1 MSLTIS
7 ERSYIIMD
15 AANKIKD
22 KGLARKL
29 TTAVVGAIVLLS
41 AGLVIIAAVVFTN
54 IKSTMKEVL
63 YDVTL
68 DSYKSVISS
77 EVQSAISITE
87 NYYELAQ
94 SGELPEAEAQKK
106 AMEVIR
112 SIRYGDDNSGYLWI
126 DGTDYTLLMHPIL
139 PDQEGNNRYE
149 LTDQNDVKIIQEIMK
164 VAKEGGYNEFYF
176 TKSDGVTVAPKVAYS
191 KEFEPWD
198 WVITTGVYED
208 DIQGVVDNSA
218 GVVRISQIFDRAI
231 SLMAG
236 IAALFTVIIAI
247 VAYILIKRIIQV
259 IEKVKAQLTRVAQG
273 DLTGKLEGRISQRND
288 ELGAMVRNTN
298 IAMDSFR
305 SSMLSVKDTTD
316 AVESGSTDMKEKT
329 ENAVNANE
337 QVATAIGNVAAEV
350 SQQASAVDRMI
361 ENVASLA
368 DAGKAVSTA
377 VEEALQYMKQLDGN
391 SADMKAKMESMSEES
406 AHMDVNVQEISEKI
420 DVTSKG
426 IQEMET
432 ILGSI
437 EEIASETNLL
447 ALNASI
453 EAARAGDA
461 GRGFAV
467 VADSIKG
474 LSENTSNELE
484 NIRKI
489 ISTLVENF
497 KECEKCIELVVKS
510 NQSSTESTKDVIES
524 FRIINNDVVS
534 TNEKLTV
541 VHETD
546 EKMMKDIMEIDSQVK
561 VIGQAAESNAA
572 ATQEITASSE
582 ELTALLT
589 NISSTCNSMTG
600 YVDNLV
606 KDMNQFK
613 VEE

>member
-1 MSLTIS
+1 
-7 ERSYIIMD
+7 MD

-41 AGLVIIAAVVFTN
+41 AGLVIIAAVVFTD
-54 IKSTMKEVL
+54 IKATMKEVL

-218 GVVRISQIFDRAI
+218 GVVRIGQIFDRAI

-247 VAYILIKRIIQV
+247 VAYILIKKIILV
-259 IEKVKAQLTRVAQG
+259 IDKVKVQLTRVAQG

-350 SQQASAVDRMI
+350 SQQASAVDQMI

>member
-1 MSLTIS
+1 
-7 ERSYIIMD
+7 MD

-41 AGLVIIAAVVFTN
+41 AGLVIIAAVVFTD
-54 IKSTMKEVL
+54 IKATMKEVL

-191 KEFEPWD
+191 KEFEPWN

-208 DIQGVVDNSA
+208 DIQSVVDNSE
-218 GVVRISQIFDRAI
+218 GVVRIGQIFDQAI

-273 DLTGKLEGRISQRND
+273 DLTGNLEGKIAQRND

-298 IAMDSFR
+298 IAMDAFR
-305 SSMLSVKDTTD
+305 NSMLSVKNTTD
-316 AVESGSTDMKEKT
+316 AVESGSSDMKDKT

-350 SQQASAVDRMI
+350 SQQASAVDQMI

-377 VEEALQYMKQLDGN
+377 VEEALQYMKQLDSN

-497 KECEKCIELVVKS
+497 NECEKCIELVVKS

-524 FRIINNDVVS
+524 FRIINNDVIS

-561 VIGQAAESNAA
+561 VIGQGAESNAA

>member
-1 MSLTIS
+1 
-7 ERSYIIMD
+7 MD

-41 AGLVIIAAVVFTN
+41 AGLVIIAAVVFTD
-54 IKSTMKEVL
+54 IKATMKEVL

-94 SGELPEAEAQKK
+94 SGGLSEAEAQKK

-191 KEFEPWD
+191 KEFEPWN
-198 WVITTGVYED
+198 WVITTGVYSD
-208 DIQGVVDNSA
+208 DIQNIVDNSN
-218 GVVRISQIFDRAI
+218 GVIQIGQIFNQ
-231 SLMAG
+231 SLCLMAG
-236 IAALFTVIIAI
+236 MAAIFAVIIAI
-247 VAYILIKRIIQV
+247 VAYILIKKIILV
-259 IEKVKAQLTRVAQG
+259 IDKVKVQLTRVAQG

-350 SQQASAVDRMI
+350 SQQASAVDQMI

>member
-1 MSLTIS
+1 
-7 ERSYIIMD
+7 MD

-41 AGLVIIAAVVFTN
+41 AGLVIIAAVVFTD
-54 IKSTMKEVL
+54 IKATMKEVL

-94 SGELPEAEAQKK
+94 SGGLSEAEAQKK

-191 KEFEPWD
+191 KEFEPWN
-198 WVITTGVYED
+198 WVITTGVYSD
-208 DIQGVVDNSA
+208 DIQNIVDNSN
-218 GVVRISQIFDRAI
+218 GVIQIGQIFNQ
-231 SLMAG
+231 SLGLMAG
-236 IAALFTVIIAI
+236 MAALFAVIIAI
-247 VAYILIKRIIQV
+247 VAYILIKKIILV
-259 IEKVKAQLTRVAQG
+259 IDKVKVQLTRVAQG

-350 SQQASAVDRMI
+350 SQQASAVDQMI

-534 TNEKLTV
+534 TNDKLTV

>member
-1 MSLTIS
+1 
-7 ERSYIIMD
+7 MD

-41 AGLVIIAAVVFTN
+41 AGLVIIAAVVFTD
-54 IKSTMKEVL
+54 IKATMKEVL

-94 SGELPEAEAQKK
+94 SGGLSEAEAQKK

-191 KEFEPWD
+191 KGFEPWN
-198 WVITTGVYED
+198 WVITTGVYSD
-208 DIQGVVDNSA
+208 DIQNIVDNSN
-218 GVVRISQIFDRAI
+218 GVIQIGQIFNQ
-231 SLMAG
+231 SLGLMAG
-236 IAALFTVIIAI
+236 MAALFAVIIAI
-247 VAYILIKRIIQV
+247 VAYILIKKIILV
-259 IEKVKAQLTRVAQG
+259 IDKVKVQLTRVAQG
-273 DLTGKLEGRISQRND
+273 DLTGKLKGRISQRND

-305 SSMLSVKDTTD
+305 SSMLSVKNTTD

-337 QVATAIGNVAAEV
+337 QVATAIGNDAAEV
-350 SQQASAVDRMI
+350 SKQASAVDQMI

>member
-1 MSLTIS
+1 
-7 ERSYIIMD
+7 MD

-41 AGLVIIAAVVFTN
+41 AGLVIIAAVVFTD
-54 IKSTMKEVL
+54 IKATMKEVL

-94 SGELPEAEAQKK
+94 SGGLSEAEAQKK

-191 KEFEPWD
+191 KEFEPWN
-198 WVITTGVYED
+198 WVITTGVYSD
-208 DIQGVVDNSA
+208 DIQNIVDNSN
-218 GVVRISQIFDRAI
+218 GVIQIGQIFNQ
-231 SLMAG
+231 SLGLMAG
-236 IAALFTVIIAI
+236 MAALFAVIIAI
-247 VAYILIKRIIQV
+247 VAYILIKKIILV
-259 IEKVKAQLTRVAQG
+259 IDKVKVQLTRVAQG

-432 ILGSI
+432 ILSSI

-546 EKMMKDIMEIDSQVK
+546 EKMMKDIMEIDNQVK

>member
-1 MSLTIS
+1 
-7 ERSYIIMD
+7 MD

-29 TTAVVGAIVLLS
+29 TTAVVGAIVMLS
-41 AGLVIIAAVVFTN
+41 AGLVIIAAVVFTD
-54 IKSTMKEVL
+54 IKATMKEVL

-94 SGELPEAEAQKK
+94 SGGLSEAEAQKK

-191 KEFEPWD
+191 KEFEPWN
-198 WVITTGVYED
+198 WVITTGVYSD
-208 DIQGVVDNSA
+208 DIQNIVDNSN
-218 GVVRISQIFDRAI
+218 GVIQIGQIFNQ
-231 SLMAG
+231 SLGLMAG
-236 IAALFTVIIAI
+236 MAALFAVIIAI
-247 VAYILIKRIIQV
+247 VAYILIKKIILV
-259 IEKVKAQLTRVAQG
+259 IDKVKVQLTRVAQG

-305 SSMLSVKDTTD
+305 SSMLSVKNTTD

-350 SQQASAVDRMI
+350 SQQASAVDQMI

-489 ISTLVENF
+489 ISKLVENF

>member
-1 MSLTIS
+1 
-7 ERSYIIMD
+7 MD

-41 AGLVIIAAVVFTN
+41 AGLVIIAAVVFTD
-54 IKSTMKEVL
+54 IKATMKEVL

-94 SGELPEAEAQKK
+94 SGGLSEAEAQKK

-191 KEFEPWD
+191 KEFEPWN
-198 WVITTGVYED
+198 WVITTGVYSD
-208 DIQGVVDNSA
+208 DIQNIVDNSN
-218 GVVRISQIFDRAI
+218 GVIQIGQIFNQ
-231 SLMAG
+231 SLGLMAG
-236 IAALFTVIIAI
+236 MAALFAVIIAI
-247 VAYILIKRIIQV
+247 VAYILIKKIILV
-259 IEKVKAQLTRVAQG
+259 IDKVKVQLTRVAQG

-305 SSMLSVKDTTD
+305 SSMLSVKNTTD

-350 SQQASAVDRMI
+350 SQQASAVDQMI

-600 YVDNLV
+600 YVDNLA

>member
-1 MSLTIS
+1 
-7 ERSYIIMD
+7 MD

-41 AGLVIIAAVVFTN
+41 AGLVIIAAVVFTD
-54 IKSTMKEVL
+54 IKATMKEVL

-94 SGELPEAEAQKK
+94 SGGLSEAEAQKK

-191 KEFEPWD
+191 KEFEPWN
-198 WVITTGVYED
+198 WVITTGVYSD
-208 DIQGVVDNSA
+208 DIQNIVDNSN
-218 GVVRISQIFDRAI
+218 GVIQIGQIFNQ
-231 SLMAG
+231 SLGLMAG
-236 IAALFTVIIAI
+236 MAAIFAVIIAI
-247 VAYILIKRIIQV
+247 VAYILIKKIILV
-259 IEKVKAQLTRVAQG
+259 IDKVKVQLTRVAQG

-288 ELGAMVRNTN
+288 EIGAMVRNTN

-350 SQQASAVDRMI
+350 SQQASAVDQMI

-497 KECEKCIELVVKS
+497 KECEKCIELVVES

>member
-1 MSLTIS
+1 
-7 ERSYIIMD
+7 MD

-41 AGLVIIAAVVFTN
+41 AGLVIIAAVVFTD
-54 IKSTMKEVL
+54 IKATMKEVL

-112 SIRYGDDNSGYLWI
+112 SIRYGNDNSGYLWI

-218 GVVRISQIFDRAI
+218 GVVRIGQIFNQ
-231 SLMAG
+231 SLGLMAG
-236 IAALFTVIIAI
+236 MAALFAVIIAI
-247 VAYILIKRIIQV
+247 VAYILIKKIILV
-259 IEKVKAQLTRVAQG
+259 IDKVKVQLTRVAQG

-305 SSMLSVKDTTD
+305 SSMLSVKNTTD

-350 SQQASAVDRMI
+350 SQQASAVDQMI

-546 EKMMKDIMEIDSQVK
+546 EKMMKDIMEIDNQVK

>member
-1 MSLTIS
+1 
-7 ERSYIIMD
+7 MD

-41 AGLVIIAAVVFTN
+41 AGLVIIAAVVFTD
-54 IKSTMKEVL
+54 IKATMKEVL

-94 SGELPEAEAQKK
+94 SGGLSEAEAQKK

-191 KEFEPWD
+191 KEFEPWN
-198 WVITTGVYED
+198 WVITTGVYSD
-208 DIQGVVDNSA
+208 DIQNIVDNSN
-218 GVVRISQIFDRAI
+218 GVIQIGQIFNQ
-231 SLMAG
+231 SLGLMAG
-236 IAALFTVIIAI
+236 MAALFAVIIAI
-247 VAYILIKRIIQV
+247 VAYILIKKIILV
-259 IEKVKAQLTRVAQG
+259 IDKVKVQLTRVAQG

-305 SSMLSVKDTTD
+305 SSMLSVKNTTD

-350 SQQASAVDRMI
+350 SQQASAVDQMI

-497 KECEKCIELVVKS
+497 KECGKCIELVVKS

>member
-1 MSLTIS
+1 
-7 ERSYIIMD
+7 MD

-29 TTAVVGAIVLLS
+29 TTSVVGAIVLLS
-41 AGLVIIAAVVFTN
+41 AGLVIIAAVVFTD
-54 IKSTMKEVL
+54 IKATMKEVL

-191 KEFEPWD
+191 KEFEPWN
-198 WVITTGVYED
+198 WVITTGVYSD
-208 DIQGVVDNSA
+208 DIQNIVDNSN
-218 GVVRISQIFDRAI
+218 GVIQIGQIFNQ
-231 SLMAG
+231 SLGLMAG
-236 IAALFTVIIAI
+236 MAALFAVIIAI
-247 VAYILIKRIIQV
+247 VAYILIKKIILV
-259 IEKVKAQLTRVAQG
+259 IDKVKVQLTRVAQG
-273 DLTGKLEGRISQRND
+273 DLTGKLEGKIAQRND

-298 IAMDSFR
+298 IAMDAFR
-305 SSMLSVKDTTD
+305 NSMLSVKNTTD

-350 SQQASAVDRMI
+350 SQQASAVDQMI

-546 EKMMKDIMEIDSQVK
+546 EKMMKDIMEIDNQVK
-561 VIGQAAESNAA
+561 VIGQVAESNAA

>member
-1 MSLTIS
+1 
-7 ERSYIIMD
+7 MD

-41 AGLVIIAAVVFTN
+41 AGLVIIAAVVFTD
-54 IKSTMKEVL
+54 IKATMKEVL

-94 SGELPEAEAQKK
+94 SGGLSEAEAQKK

-191 KEFEPWD
+191 KEFEPWN
-198 WVITTGVYED
+198 WVITTGVYSD
-208 DIQGVVDNSA
+208 DIQNIVDNSN
-218 GVVRISQIFDRAI
+218 GVIQIGQIFNQ
-231 SLMAG
+231 SLGLMAG
-236 IAALFTVIIAI
+236 MAAIFAVIIAI
-247 VAYILIKRIIQV
+247 VAYILIKKIILV
-259 IEKVKAQLTRVAQG
+259 IDKVKVQLTRVAQG

-350 SQQASAVDRMI
+350 SQQASAVDQMI

-546 EKMMKDIMEIDSQVK
+546 EKMMKDIMEIDNQVK

>member
-1 MSLTIS
+1 
-7 ERSYIIMD
+7 MD

-41 AGLVIIAAVVFTN
+41 AGLVIIAAVVFTD
-54 IKSTMKEVL
+54 IKATMKEVL

-218 GVVRISQIFDRAI
+218 GVVRISQIFDQAI

-259 IEKVKAQLTRVAQG
+259 IEKVKVQLTRVAQG

-350 SQQASAVDRMI
+350 SQQASAVDQMI

>member
-1 MSLTIS
+1 
-7 ERSYIIMD
+7 MD

-29 TTAVVGAIVLLS
+29 TTAVVGAIVMLS
-41 AGLVIIAAVVFTN
+41 AGLVIIAAVVFTD
-54 IKSTMKEVL
+54 IKATMKEVL

-94 SGELPEAEAQKK
+94 SGGLSEAEAQKK

-191 KEFEPWD
+191 KEFEPWN
-198 WVITTGVYED
+198 WVITTGVYSD
-208 DIQGVVDNSA
+208 DIQNIVDNSN
-218 GVVRISQIFDRAI
+218 GVIQIGQIFNQ
-231 SLMAG
+231 SLGLMAG
-236 IAALFTVIIAI
+236 MAALFAVIIAI
-247 VAYILIKRIIQV
+247 VAYILIKKIILV
-259 IEKVKAQLTRVAQG
+259 IDKVKVQLTRVAQG

-432 ILGSI
+432 ILSSI

>member
-1 MSLTIS
+1 
-7 ERSYIIMD
+7 MD
-15 AANKIKD
+15 AADKIKD

-41 AGLVIIAAVVFTN
+41 AGLVIIAAVVFTD
-54 IKSTMKEVL
+54 IKATMKEVL

-94 SGELPEAEAQKK
+94 SGGLSEAEAQKK

-191 KEFEPWD
+191 KEFEPWN
-198 WVITTGVYED
+198 WVITTGVYSD
-208 DIQGVVDNSA
+208 DIQNIMDNSN
-218 GVVRISQIFDRAI
+218 GVIQIGQIFNQ
-231 SLMAG
+231 SLGLMAG
-236 IAALFTVIIAI
+236 MAALFAVIIAI
-247 VAYILIKRIIQV
+247 VAYILIKKIILV
-259 IEKVKAQLTRVAQG
+259 IDKVKVQLTRVAQG

-350 SQQASAVDRMI
+350 SQQASAVDQMI

>member
-1 MSLTIS
+1 
-7 ERSYIIMD
+7 MD

-461 GRGFAV
+461 GRGFAI

>member
-1 MSLTIS
+1 
-7 ERSYIIMD
+7 MD

-41 AGLVIIAAVVFTN
+41 GGLVIIAAVVFTD
-54 IKSTMKEVL
+54 IKATMKEVL

-112 SIRYGDDNSGYLWI
+112 SIRYGNDNSGYLWI

-191 KEFEPWD
+191 KEFEPWN
-198 WVITTGVYED
+198 WVITTGVYSD
-208 DIQGVVDNSA
+208 DIQNIVDNSN
-218 GVVRISQIFDRAI
+218 GVIQIGQIFNQ
-231 SLMAG
+231 SLGLMAG
-236 IAALFTVIIAI
+236 MAALFAVIIAI
-247 VAYILIKRIIQV
+247 VAYILIKKIILV
-259 IEKVKAQLTRVAQG
+259 IDKVKVQLTRVAQG

-305 SSMLSVKDTTD
+305 SSMLSVKNTTD

-350 SQQASAVDRMI
+350 SQQASAVDQMI

>member
-1 MSLTIS
+1 
-7 ERSYIIMD
+7 MD

-41 AGLVIIAAVVFTN
+41 AGLVIIAAVVFTD
-54 IKSTMKEVL
+54 IKATMKEVL

-94 SGELPEAEAQKK
+94 SGGLSEAEAQKK

-191 KEFEPWD
+191 KGFEPWN
-198 WVITTGVYED
+198 WVITTGVYSD
-208 DIQGVVDNSA
+208 DIQNIVDNSN
-218 GVVRISQIFDRAI
+218 GVIQIGQIFNQ
-231 SLMAG
+231 SLGLMAG
-236 IAALFTVIIAI
+236 MAALFAVIIAI
-247 VAYILIKRIIQV
+247 VAYILIKKIILV
-259 IEKVKAQLTRVAQG
+259 IDKVKVQLTRVAQG
-273 DLTGKLEGRISQRND
+273 DLTGKLKGRISQRND

-305 SSMLSVKDTTD
+305 SSMLSVKNTTD

-350 SQQASAVDRMI
+350 SQQASAVDQMI

>member
-1 MSLTIS
+1 
-7 ERSYIIMD
+7 
-15 AANKIKD
+15 
-22 KGLARKL
+22 
-29 TTAVVGAIVLLS
+29 
-41 AGLVIIAAVVFTN
+41 
-54 IKSTMKEVL
+54 MKEVL

-94 SGELPEAEAQKK
+94 SGGLSEAEAQKK

-176 TKSDGVTVAPKVAYS
+176 TKSDGVTVAPKVVYS
-191 KEFEPWD
+191 KEFEPWN
-198 WVITTGVYED
+198 WVITTGVYSD
-208 DIQGVVDNSA
+208 DIQNIVDNSN
-218 GVVRISQIFDRAI
+218 GVIQIGQIFNQ
-231 SLMAG
+231 SLGLMAG
-236 IAALFTVIIAI
+236 MAALFAVIIAI
-247 VAYILIKRIIQV
+247 VAYILIKKIILV
-259 IEKVKAQLTRVAQG
+259 IDKVKVQLTRVAQG
-273 DLTGKLEGRISQRND
+273 DLTGKLKGRISQRND

-305 SSMLSVKDTTD
+305 SSMLSVKNTTD

-350 SQQASAVDRMI
+350 SQQASAVDQMI

>member
-1 MSLTIS
+1 MTKKKVIL
-7 ERSYIIMD
+7 
-15 AANKIKD
+15 
-22 KGLARKL
+22 L
-29 TTAVVGAIVLLS
+29 VV
-41 AGLVIIAAVVFTN
+41 
-54 IKSTMKEVL
+54 
-63 YDVTL
+63 
-68 DSYKSVISS
+68 
-77 EVQSAISITE
+77 
-87 NYYELAQ
+87 
-94 SGELPEAEAQKK
+94 
-106 AMEVIR
+106 
-112 SIRYGDDNSGYLWI
+112 
-126 DGTDYTLLMHPIL
+126 
-139 PDQEGNNRYE
+139 
-149 LTDQNDVKIIQEIMK
+149 
-164 VAKEGGYNEFYF
+164 
-176 TKSDGVTVAPKVAYS
+176 
-191 KEFEPWD
+191 
-198 WVITTGVYED
+198 
-208 DIQGVVDNSA
+208 
-218 GVVRISQIFDRAI
+218 
-231 SLMAG
+231 
-236 IAALFTVIIAI
+236 AALFAVIIAI
-247 VAYILIKRIIQV
+247 VAYILIKKIILV
-259 IEKVKAQLTRVAQG
+259 IDKVKVQLTRVAQG

-350 SQQASAVDRMI
+350 SQQASAVDQMI

-546 EKMMKDIMEIDSQVK
+546 EKMMKDIMEIDNQVK

>member
-1 MSLTIS
+1 
-7 ERSYIIMD
+7 MD

-29 TTAVVGAIVLLS
+29 TTSVVGAIVLLS
-41 AGLVIIAAVVFTN
+41 AGLVIIAAVVFTD
-54 IKSTMKEVL
+54 IKATMKEVL

-191 KEFEPWD
+191 KEFEPWN
-198 WVITTGVYED
+198 WVITTGVYSD
-208 DIQGVVDNSA
+208 DIQNIVDNSN
-218 GVVRISQIFDRAI
+218 GVIQIGQIFNQ
-231 SLMAG
+231 SLGLMAG
-236 IAALFTVIIAI
+236 MAALFAVIIAI
-247 VAYILIKRIIQV
+247 VAYILIKKIILV
-259 IEKVKAQLTRVAQG
+259 IDKVKVQLTRVAQG
-273 DLTGKLEGRISQRND
+273 DLTGKLEGKIAQRND

-298 IAMDSFR
+298 IAMDAFR
-305 SSMLSVKDTTD
+305 NSMLSVKNTTD

-350 SQQASAVDRMI
+350 SQQASAVDQMI

-546 EKMMKDIMEIDSQVK
+546 EKMMKDIMEIDNQVK

>member
-1 MSLTIS
+1 
-7 ERSYIIMD
+7 MD

-41 AGLVIIAAVVFTN
+41 AGLVIIAAVVFTD

-218 GVVRISQIFDRAI
+218 GVVRISQIFDWAI

-613 VEE
+613 VQE

>member
-1 MSLTIS
+1 
-7 ERSYIIMD
+7 MD
-15 AANKIKD
+15 AADKIKD

-41 AGLVIIAAVVFTN
+41 AGLVIIAAVVFTD
-54 IKSTMKEVL
+54 IKATMKEVL

-94 SGELPEAEAQKK
+94 SGGLSEAEAQKK

-191 KEFEPWD
+191 KEFEPWN
-198 WVITTGVYED
+198 WVITTGVYSD
-208 DIQGVVDNSA
+208 DIQNIVDNSN
-218 GVVRISQIFDRAI
+218 GVIQIGQIFNQ
-231 SLMAG
+231 SLGLMAG
-236 IAALFTVIIAI
+236 MAAIFAVIIAI
-247 VAYILIKRIIQV
+247 VAYILIKKIILV
-259 IEKVKAQLTRVAQG
+259 IDKVKVQLTRVAQG

-432 ILGSI
+432 ILSSI

-546 EKMMKDIMEIDSQVK
+546 EKMMKDIMEIDNQVK

>member
-1 MSLTIS
+1 
-7 ERSYIIMD
+7 MD

-41 AGLVIIAAVVFTN
+41 AGLVIIAAVVFTD
-54 IKSTMKEVL
+54 IKATMKEVL

-94 SGELPEAEAQKK
+94 SGGLSEAEAQKK

-191 KEFEPWD
+191 KEFEPWN
-198 WVITTGVYED
+198 WVITTGVYSD
-208 DIQGVVDNSA
+208 DIQNIVDNSNCVIQI
-218 GVVRISQIFDRAI
+218 GQIFNQ
-231 SLMAG
+231 SLGLMAG
-236 IAALFTVIIAI
+236 MAALFAVIIAI
-247 VAYILIKRIIQV
+247 VAYILIKKIILV
-259 IEKVKAQLTRVAQG
+259 IDKVKVQLTRVAQG

-305 SSMLSVKDTTD
+305 SSMLSVKNTTD

-350 SQQASAVDRMI
+350 SQQASAVDQMI

>member
-1 MSLTIS
+1 
-7 ERSYIIMD
+7 MD

-41 AGLVIIAAVVFTN
+41 AGLVIIAAVVFTD
-54 IKSTMKEVL
+54 IKATMKEVL

-94 SGELPEAEAQKK
+94 SGGLSEAEAQKK

-191 KEFEPWD
+191 KEFEPWN
-198 WVITTGVYED
+198 WVITTGVYSD
-208 DIQGVVDNSA
+208 DIQNIVDNSN
-218 GVVRISQIFDRAI
+218 GVIQIGQIFNQ
-231 SLMAG
+231 SLGLMAG
-236 IAALFTVIIAI
+236 MAALFAVIIAI
-247 VAYILIKRIIQV
+247 VAYILIKKIILV
-259 IEKVKAQLTRVAQG
+259 IDKVKVQLTRVAQG
-273 DLTGKLEGRISQRND
+273 DLTGKLKGRISQRND

-305 SSMLSVKDTTD
+305 SSMLSVKNTTD

-350 SQQASAVDRMI
+350 SQQASAVDQMI
-361 ENVASLA
+361 ENGASLA

-546 EKMMKDIMEIDSQVK
+546 EKMMKDIMEIDNQVK

>member
-1 MSLTIS
+1 
-7 ERSYIIMD
+7 MD

-41 AGLVIIAAVVFTN
+41 AGLVIIAAVVFTD
-54 IKSTMKEVL
+54 IKATMKEVL

-94 SGELPEAEAQKK
+94 SGGLSEAEAQKK

-191 KEFEPWD
+191 KEFEPWN
-198 WVITTGVYED
+198 WVITTGVYSD
-208 DIQGVVDNSA
+208 DIQNIVDNSN
-218 GVVRISQIFDRAI
+218 GVIQIGQIFNQ
-231 SLMAG
+231 SLGLMAG
-236 IAALFTVIIAI
+236 MAALFAVIIAI
-247 VAYILIKRIIQV
+247 VAYILIKKIILV
-259 IEKVKAQLTRVAQG
+259 IDKVKVQLTRVAQG

-350 SQQASAVDRMI
+350 SQQASAVDQMI

-391 SADMKAKMESMSEES
+391 SADMKDKMESMSEES

>member
-1 MSLTIS
+1 
-7 ERSYIIMD
+7 MD

-41 AGLVIIAAVVFTN
+41 AGLVIIAAVVFTD
-54 IKSTMKEVL
+54 IKATMKEVL

-94 SGELPEAEAQKK
+94 SGGLSEAEAQKK

-191 KEFEPWD
+191 KEFEPWN
-198 WVITTGVYED
+198 WVITTGVYSD
-208 DIQGVVDNSA
+208 DIQNIVDNSN
-218 GVVRISQIFDRAI
+218 GVIQIGQIFNQ
-231 SLMAG
+231 SLGLMAG
-236 IAALFTVIIAI
+236 MAAIFAVIIAI
-247 VAYILIKRIIQV
+247 VAYILIKKIILV
-259 IEKVKAQLTRVAQG
+259 IDKVKVQLTRVAQG

-613 VEE
+613 LEE

>member
-1 MSLTIS
+1 
-7 ERSYIIMD
+7 MD

-41 AGLVIIAAVVFTN
+41 AGLVIIAAVVFTD
-54 IKSTMKEVL
+54 IKATMKEVL

-94 SGELPEAEAQKK
+94 SGGLSEAEAQKK

-191 KEFEPWD
+191 KEFEPWN
-198 WVITTGVYED
+198 WVITTGVYSD
-208 DIQGVVDNSA
+208 DIQNIVDNSN
-218 GVVRISQIFDRAI
+218 GVIQIGQIFNQ
-231 SLMAG
+231 SLGLMAG
-236 IAALFTVIIAI
+236 MAALFAVIIAI
-247 VAYILIKRIIQV
+247 VAYILIKKIILV
-259 IEKVKAQLTRVAQG
+259 IDKVKVQLTRVAQG

-350 SQQASAVDRMI
+350 SQQASAVDQMI

>member
-1 MSLTIS
+1 
-7 ERSYIIMD
+7 MD
-15 AANKIKD
+15 AADKIKD

-41 AGLVIIAAVVFTN
+41 AGLVIIAAVVFTD
-54 IKSTMKEVL
+54 IKATMKEVL

-94 SGELPEAEAQKK
+94 SGGLSEAEAQKK

-176 TKSDGVTVAPKVAYS
+176 TKSDGVTVAPKGAYS
-191 KEFEPWD
+191 KEFEPWN
-198 WVITTGVYED
+198 WVITTGVYSD
-208 DIQGVVDNSA
+208 DIQNIVDNSN
-218 GVVRISQIFDRAI
+218 GVIQIGQIFNQ
-231 SLMAG
+231 SLGLMAG
-236 IAALFTVIIAI
+236 MAALFAVIIAI
-247 VAYILIKRIIQV
+247 VAYILIKKIILV
-259 IEKVKAQLTRVAQG
+259 IDKVKVQLTRVAQG

-337 QVATAIGNVAAEV
+337 QVATAIGNVAAEG
-350 SQQASAVDRMI
+350 SQQASAVDQMI

-474 LSENTSNELE
+474 LSENPSNELE

>member
-1 MSLTIS
+1 
-7 ERSYIIMD
+7 MD
-15 AANKIKD
+15 TANKIKD

-41 AGLVIIAAVVFTN
+41 AGLVIIAAVVFTD
-54 IKSTMKEVL
+54 IKATMKEVL

-191 KEFEPWD
+191 KEFEPWN
-198 WVITTGVYED
+198 WVITTGVYSD
-208 DIQGVVDNSA
+208 DIQNIVDNSN
-218 GVVRISQIFDRAI
+218 GVIQIGQIFNQ
-231 SLMAG
+231 SLGLMAG
-236 IAALFTVIIAI
+236 MAALFAVIIAI
-247 VAYILIKRIIQV
+247 VAYILIKKIILV
-259 IEKVKAQLTRVAQG
+259 IDKVKVQLTRVAQG
-273 DLTGKLEGRISQRND
+273 DLTGKLEGKIAQRND

-298 IAMDSFR
+298 IAMDAFR
-305 SSMLSVKDTTD
+305 NSMLSVKNTTD

-350 SQQASAVDRMI
+350 SQQASAVDQMI

-546 EKMMKDIMEIDSQVK
+546 EKMMKDIMEIDNQVK
-561 VIGQAAESNAA
+561 VIGQVAESNAA

>member
-1 MSLTIS
+1 
-7 ERSYIIMD
+7 MD

-41 AGLVIIAAVVFTN
+41 AGLVIIAAVVFTD
-54 IKSTMKEVL
+54 IKATMKEVL

-191 KEFEPWD
+191 KEFEPWN

-208 DIQGVVDNSA
+208 DIQGVVDNSE
-218 GVVRISQIFDRAI
+218 GVVRIGQIFDQAI
-231 SLMAG
+231 LLMAG
-236 IAALFTVIIAI
+236 IAALFAVIIAI

-273 DLTGKLEGRISQRND
+273 DLTGNLEGKIAQRND

-298 IAMDSFR
+298 IAMDAFR
-305 SSMLSVKDTTD
+305 NSMLSVKNTTD
-316 AVESGSTDMKEKT
+316 AVESGSSDMKDKT

-350 SQQASAVDRMI
+350 SQQASAVDQMI

-497 KECEKCIELVVKS
+497 NECEKCIELVVKS

-524 FRIINNDVVS
+524 FRIINNDVIS

-561 VIGQAAESNAA
+561 VIGQGAESNAA

>member
-1 MSLTIS
+1 
-7 ERSYIIMD
+7 MD

-41 AGLVIIAAVVFTN
+41 AGLVIIAAVVFTD
-54 IKSTMKEVL
+54 IKATMKEVL

-218 GVVRISQIFDRAI
+218 GVVRIGQIFDRAI

-247 VAYILIKRIIQV
+247 VAYILIKKIILV
-259 IEKVKAQLTRVAQG
+259 IDKVKVQLTRVAQG

-298 IAMDSFR
+298 IAMDAFR
-305 SSMLSVKDTTD
+305 NSMLSVKNTTD

-350 SQQASAVDRMI
+350 SQQASAVDQMI

>member
-1 MSLTIS
+1 
-7 ERSYIIMD
+7 MD

-41 AGLVIIAAVVFTN
+41 AGLVIIAAVVFTD
-54 IKSTMKEVL
+54 IKATMKEVL

-94 SGELPEAEAQKK
+94 SGGLSEAEAQKK

-191 KEFEPWD
+191 KEFEPWN
-198 WVITTGVYED
+198 WVITTGVYSD
-208 DIQGVVDNSA
+208 DIQNIVDNSN
-218 GVVRISQIFDRAI
+218 GVIQIGQIFNQ
-231 SLMAG
+231 SLGLMAG
-236 IAALFTVIIAI
+236 MAAIFAVIIAI
-247 VAYILIKRIIQV
+247 VAYILIKKIILV
-259 IEKVKAQLTRVAQG
+259 IDKVKVQLTRVAQG

-350 SQQASAVDRMI
+350 SQQASAVDQMI

-426 IQEMET
+426 VQEMET

>member
-1 MSLTIS
+1 
-7 ERSYIIMD
+7 MD

-41 AGLVIIAAVVFTN
+41 AGLVIIAAVVFTD
-54 IKSTMKEVL
+54 IKATMKEVL

-112 SIRYGDDNSGYLWI
+112 SIRYGNDNSGYLWI

-191 KEFEPWD
+191 KEFEPWN
-198 WVITTGVYED
+198 WVITTGVYSD
-208 DIQGVVDNSA
+208 DIQNIVDNSN
-218 GVVRISQIFDRAI
+218 GVIQIGQIFNQ
-231 SLMAG
+231 SLGLMAG
-236 IAALFTVIIAI
+236 MAALFAVIIAI
-247 VAYILIKRIIQV
+247 VAYILIKKIILV
-259 IEKVKAQLTRVAQG
+259 IDKVKVQLTRVAQG

-305 SSMLSVKDTTD
+305 SSMLSVKNTTD

-350 SQQASAVDRMI
+350 SQQASAVDQMI

-377 VEEALQYMKQLDGN
+377 VEEAFQYMKQLHGN

-546 EKMMKDIMEIDSQVK
+546 EKMMKDIMEIDNQVK

>member
-1 MSLTIS
+1 
-7 ERSYIIMD
+7 MD

-29 TTAVVGAIVLLS
+29 ITAVVGAIVLLS
-41 AGLVIIAAVVFTN
+41 AGLVIIAAVVFTD
-54 IKSTMKEVL
+54 IKATMKEVL

-191 KEFEPWD
+191 KEFEPWN

-208 DIQGVVDNSA
+208 DIQSVVDNSE
-218 GVVRISQIFDRAI
+218 GVVRIGQIFDQAI

-273 DLTGKLEGRISQRND
+273 DLTGNLEGKIAQRND

-298 IAMDSFR
+298 IAMDAFR
-305 SSMLSVKDTTD
+305 NSMLSVKNTTD
-316 AVESGSTDMKEKT
+316 AVESGSMDMKEKT

-350 SQQASAVDRMI
+350 SQQASAVDQMI

-497 KECEKCIELVVKS
+497 NECEKCIELVVKS

-524 FRIINNDVVS
+524 FRIINNDVIS

-561 VIGQAAESNAA
+561 VIGQGAESNAA

>member
-1 MSLTIS
+1 
-7 ERSYIIMD
+7 MD

-41 AGLVIIAAVVFTN
+41 AGLVIIAAVVFTD
-54 IKSTMKEVL
+54 IKATMKEVL

-149 LTDQNDVKIIQEIMK
+149 LTDQNGVKIIQEIMK

-191 KEFEPWD
+191 KEFEPWN
-198 WVITTGVYED
+198 WVITTGVYSD
-208 DIQGVVDNSA
+208 DIQNIVDNSN
-218 GVVRISQIFDRAI
+218 GVIQIGQIFNQ
-231 SLMAG
+231 SLGLMAG
-236 IAALFTVIIAI
+236 MAALFAVIIAI
-247 VAYILIKRIIQV
+247 VAYILIKKIILV
-259 IEKVKAQLTRVAQG
+259 IDKVKVQLTRVAQG

-305 SSMLSVKDTTD
+305 SSMLSVKNTTD

-350 SQQASAVDRMI
+350 SQQASAVDQMI

>member
-1 MSLTIS
+1 
-7 ERSYIIMD
+7 MD

-29 TTAVVGAIVLLS
+29 ITAVVGAIVLLS
-41 AGLVIIAAVVFTN
+41 AGLVIIAAVVFTD
-54 IKSTMKEVL
+54 IKATMKEVL

-191 KEFEPWD
+191 KEFEPWN

-208 DIQGVVDNSA
+208 DIQSVVDNSE
-218 GVVRISQIFDRAI
+218 GVVRIGQIFNQAI

-273 DLTGKLEGRISQRND
+273 DLTGKLEGKIAQRND

-316 AVESGSTDMKEKT
+316 AVESGSMDMKEKT

-350 SQQASAVDRMI
+350 SQQASAVDQMI

-497 KECEKCIELVVKS
+497 NECEKCIELVVKS

-524 FRIINNDVVS
+524 FRIINNDVIS

-561 VIGQAAESNAA
+561 VIGQGAESNAA

-606 KDMNQFK
+606 KNMNQFK

>member
-1 MSLTIS
+1 
-7 ERSYIIMD
+7 MD
-15 AANKIKD
+15 AADKIKD

-41 AGLVIIAAVVFTN
+41 AGLVIIAAVVFTD
-54 IKSTMKEVL
+54 IKATMKEVL

-94 SGELPEAEAQKK
+94 SGGLSEAEAQKK

-191 KEFEPWD
+191 KEFEPWN
-198 WVITTGVYED
+198 WVITTGVYSD
-208 DIQGVVDNSA
+208 DIQNIVDNSN
-218 GVVRISQIFDRAI
+218 GVIQIGQIFNQ
-231 SLMAG
+231 SLGLMAG
-236 IAALFTVIIAI
+236 MAALFAVIIAI
-247 VAYILIKRIIQV
+247 VAYILIKKIILV
-259 IEKVKAQLTRVAQG
+259 IDKVKVQLTRVAQG